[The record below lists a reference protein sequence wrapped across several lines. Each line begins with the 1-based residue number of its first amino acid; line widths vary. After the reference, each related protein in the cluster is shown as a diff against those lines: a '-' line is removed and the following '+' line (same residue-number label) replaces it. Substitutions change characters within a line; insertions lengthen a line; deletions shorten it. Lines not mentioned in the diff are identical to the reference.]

1 MSVEDSQLIINVDAE
16 EVWKKRKI
24 KTRKVGSEAKET
36 QGLWGRGIN
45 GLKWGGVTGVGN
57 AFTSI

>member
-1 MSVEDSQLIINVDAE
+1 MDAE
-16 EVWKKRKI
+16 EVWKKGKI